1 MKCQNMGCDL
11 SASGEMNRLR
21 VSLSAENTGFTST
34 DSVRSPPRVR
44 DPFEEY
50 SVRIIVMKI
59 VVMII
64 LRLSTSSHCAS
75 SIGNV
80 DGKGR

>member
-1 MKCQNMGCDL
+1 MKCQNMGWDL

-34 DSVRSPPRVR
+34 DSVRSPPRAS

-50 SVRIIVMKI
+50 SATVI
-59 VVMII
+59 VMII
-64 LRLSTSSHCAS
+64 PRLPTSTECAS
-75 SIGNV
+75 SLGNV
-80 DGKGR
+80 DGIGR